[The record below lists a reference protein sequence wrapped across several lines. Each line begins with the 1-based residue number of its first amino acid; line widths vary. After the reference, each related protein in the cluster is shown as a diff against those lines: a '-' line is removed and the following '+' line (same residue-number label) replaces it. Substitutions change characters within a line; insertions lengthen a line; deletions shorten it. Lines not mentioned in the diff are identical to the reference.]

1 MIGDDIILKAF
12 LHGATIESL
21 WIITGQD
28 VESAIRRELLKRAQA
43 HERQQDA
50 PPGRQARKGR
60 ANRAD
65 ERGDDTPPRGQH
77 GPAIVLPP
85 KTPAQERRKP
95 QPVAAAKQS
104 GSDETFTD
112 LLITTIESLGEPTL
126 AEIDADL
133 AASDV
138 RKTRDQISGK
148 LNYLK
153 KVGRIERIGEG
164 HTGRWRVVR

>member
-1 MIGDDIILKAF
+1 MSDQSVILRAF
-12 LHGATIESL
+12 LLGAPMEAITL
-21 WIITGQD
+21 LTGQD
-28 VESAIRRELLKRAQA
+28 AEAAIRAELLKLAQA
-43 HERQQDA
+43 HERQQNA
-50 PPGRQARKGR
+50 PPGRQAREGR

-65 ERGDDTPPRGQH
+65 ERGAPRGPH
-77 GPAIVLPP
+77 GPAIVLPA

-95 QPVAAAKQS
+95 KPSAARKQHD
-104 GSDETFTD
+104 GDATFTD

-138 RKTRDQISGK
+138 RKTRDQISLA